1 MSIDVLEKN
10 VAHTFCT
17 AMLLFLK
24 SNIYICYMAES
35 ASWQA
40 VLIGYPSKEDEPILP
55 ALNFQHWSCNK
66 KVFFWPYNLI
76 LYWHSLFGQEEW
88 ILAFMLII
96 LCRWPCKFI
105 IYYHITVI
113 FARLLQNILIFVISI
128 AVF

>member
-24 SNIYICYMAES
+24 SNIYFYYMAES

-55 ALNFQHWSCNK
+55 AFNFQHWSCNK
-66 KVFFWPYNLI
+66 KVFSG
-76 LYWHSLFGQEEW
+76 H
-88 ILAFMLII
+88 II
-96 LCRWPCKFI
+96 NPLW
-105 IYYHITVI
+105 T
-113 FARLLQNILIFVISI
+113 
-128 AVF
+128 